1 MDADDTIFD
10 FPRCE
15 YEALKMALTDC
26 GYEFSDEICAQ
37 FSRINSA
44 LWKKFELGTI
54 TRSELSVR
62 RFKEMIEQCFEGTME
77 GREDFRTVAD
87 QYVKRL
93 SGQAI
98 LLDGA
103 LENISRLSQEADIYI
118 ITNGLKTVQR
128 GRFSSCPVTQY
139 LKKLYISDE
148 IGWNKPDKRFFDA
161 VLLDLPEKDPSAILV
176 VGDSLTSD
184 MQGGRNSGLDT
195 CLFDPNDRVSMPHP
209 LVDIKIHSLSEL
221 NAIIRGE

>member
-10 FPRCE
+10 FPSCE
-15 YEALKMALTDC
+15 KAALTAALSGFGLPHD
-26 GYEFSDEICAQ
+26 DEICNS
-37 FSRINSA
+37 FSRINSQ
-44 LWKKFELGTI
+44 LWRELEQNQI
-54 TRSELSVR
+54 TRQEL
-62 RFKEMIEQCFEGTME
+62 RFLRF
-77 GREDFRTVAD
+77 
-87 QYVKRL
+87 KRL
-93 SGQAI
+93 SDRFFNGFNDAAALADRYVQELSRQAI
-98 LLDGA
+98 LIDGA
-103 LENISRLSQEADIYI
+103 LENVSQLSQEVDIYI
-118 ITNGLKTVQR
+118 ITNGLKAVQR
-128 GRFSSCPVTQY
+128 GRFSLCPVTKY